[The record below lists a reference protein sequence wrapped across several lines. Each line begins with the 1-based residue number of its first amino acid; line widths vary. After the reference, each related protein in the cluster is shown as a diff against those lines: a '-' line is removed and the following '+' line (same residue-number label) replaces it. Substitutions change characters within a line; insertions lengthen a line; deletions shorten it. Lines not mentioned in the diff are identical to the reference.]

1 MILWFCDGYRA
12 YACCILIIS
21 VMSVVTS
28 LIETVKNLKNIR
40 HMAHYSCP
48 VKVMRS
54 GNENVLT
61 DMESTELV
69 PGDVIEIPEMCNM
82 PCDLVLLTGSAI
94 VNESMLTGE
103 SIPVIKNALPFTNDV
118 YSPESDSK
126 YTLYG
131 GTKVIQSRQ
140 FGTSRVL
147 GLVIRT
153 AFVTTKGNLVR
164 DILYPKSNKF
174 KFYRDSLVFI
184 GVMALLAVAG
194 FCTTLPIMIQQNYP
208 FLQILDRSLDLIT
221 ITVPP
226 ALPAAMTIGTVFA
239 INRLKRT
246 TIFCIS
252 PPRVNVSGRV
262 NMMVFDKTGTLTE
275 DGLQVYGFRGVD

>member
-12 YACCILIIS
+12 YAACILIIS
-21 VMSVVTS
+21 VMSIVTS
-28 LIETVKNLKNIR
+28 LVETVKNLKNIR
-40 HMAHYSCP
+40 QMAHYSCP

-54 GNENVLT
+54 GNEDLLT
-61 DMESTELV
+61 EMESTELV

-82 PCDLVLLTGSAI
+82 PCDLVLLSGSAI

-103 SIPVIKNALPFTNDV
+103 SIPVIKNSLPLTNDV

-131 GTKVIQSRQ
+131 GTKIIQTRQ
-140 FGTSRVL
+140 FGNSKVL

-164 DILYPKSNKF
+164 DILYPKANKF
-174 KFYRDSLVFI
+174 QFYRDSLIFI
-184 GVMALLAVAG
+184 GGMALIAIAG
-194 FCTTLPIMIQQNYP
+194 FFASLPAMIAQEYTVGD
-208 FLQILDRSLDLIT
+208 IIKRSLDLIT

-239 INRLKRT
+239 MNRLKKHK
-246 TIFCIS
+246 IFCIS

-262 NMMVFDKTGTLTE
+262 NLMVFDKTGTLTE
-275 DGLQVYGFRGVD
+275 DGL